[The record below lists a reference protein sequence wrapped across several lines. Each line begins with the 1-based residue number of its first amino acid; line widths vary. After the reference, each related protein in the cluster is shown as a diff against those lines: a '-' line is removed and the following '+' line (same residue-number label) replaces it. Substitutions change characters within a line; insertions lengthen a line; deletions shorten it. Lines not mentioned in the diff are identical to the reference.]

1 MFMGGLYA
9 GGNIKLASAS
19 HTHKT
24 GSSSSD
30 NAELAAS
37 RSSTH
42 GAHVALSSNGT
53 ADTTDFNSTASS
65 ATAAAAT
72 AAAAAAAAAAAPGQ
86 AAMKPILGSLLA
98 FCDAQR
104 EAKFQLFYAQ
114 QRSYFDRIGL
124 YACLLQLLPG
134 RQPLMC

>member
-1 MFMGGLYA
+1 LYA

-19 HTHKT
+19 HTHAT
-24 GSSSSD
+24 GSGSSD

-42 GAHVALSSNGT
+42 GAHAALSSNGT
-53 ADTTDFNSTASS
+53 DTTDFSSS
-65 ATAAAAT
+65 ASATTAAVI
-72 AAAAAAAAAAAPGQ
+72 AAAAAAAAPGQ
-86 AAMKPILGSLLA
+86 PDMKPILGSLLA

-124 YACLLQLLPG
+124 YACLLQLFPG